1 MFIFEF
7 YIFMNT
13 IFLQLGSNMGE
24 REAYLQNAIA
34 LIAEEIG
41 AIQKKSKV
49 YESVPWGV
57 ENQNNYLNQ
66 VIQIKSVCSA
76 EEVLEKVLEIED
88 KIGRIRNEKWGERI
102 IDIDILFFND
112 LIVEKEGI
120 CIPHIHLQSRKFVL
134 IPLNEIAPNF
144 IHPKYNKTISK
155 LLIHCKDIESVEE
168 YAI

>member
-1 MFIFEF
+1 
-7 YIFMNT
+7 MNT

-24 REAYLQNAIA
+24 REAYLQTAIA

-41 AIQKKSKV
+41 SIQKRSKV

-66 VIQIKSVCSA
+66 VIQIKSDFSA
-76 EEVLEKVLEIED
+76 EDVLEKVLQIEH

-112 LIVEKEGI
+112 LIIEKEGI
-120 CIPHIHLQSRKFVL
+120 CIPHIHLHNRKFVL
-134 IPLNEIAPNF
+134 IPLNEIGTNF
-144 IHPKYNKTISK
+144 MHPKYNKTISE
-155 LLIHCKDIESVEE
+155 LLINCKDIESVEE